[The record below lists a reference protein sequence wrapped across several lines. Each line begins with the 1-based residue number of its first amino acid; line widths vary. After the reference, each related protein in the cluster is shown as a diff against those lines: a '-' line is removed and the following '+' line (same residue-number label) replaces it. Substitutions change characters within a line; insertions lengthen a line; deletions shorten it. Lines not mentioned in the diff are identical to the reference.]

1 MGIYNKIYEL
11 QKILNSYIWEK
22 DGINRHQAYKYITE
36 AQYKRNFSKALIEV
50 GLIFQIQELE
60 RRFSTDILNS
70 TMHLVEVDFMGTL
83 IDIDT
88 GEKLDYYFS
97 GTGADT
103 GDKALYKAYTGALK
117 YFIATNFM
125 VAEGNDPENDE
136 QVDKD
141 KYVSEDEKKE
151 IKKDL
156 TSGQANK
163 MQIEALKKQLAML
176 IKKDDKYK
184 EVVKKIQEE
193 TNDLQ
198 NITKTQC
205 EDYIIKV
212 GRLLKEEV
220 K

>member
-1 MGIYNKIYEL
+1 MGIYKKIYEL
-11 QKILNSYIWEK
+11 QKVLNSYDWEK

-136 QVDKD
+136 QVDKA

-163 MQIEALKKQLAML
+163 MQIEALKKQLTML
-176 IKKDDKYK
+176 VKKDDKYK

-205 EDYIIKV
+205 EDYIIKI
-212 GRLLKEEV
+212 GRLLKED
-220 K
+220 

>member
-1 MGIYNKIYEL
+1 MGIYKKIYEL
-11 QKILNSYIWEK
+11 QKVLNSYDWEK

-50 GLIFQIQELE
+50 GLIFQIQELD

-103 GDKALYKAYTGALK
+103 GDKALYKAYTGGLK

-136 QVDKD
+136 QVDKA

-198 NITKTQC
+198 NITKKQC
-205 EDYIIKV
+205 EDYIIKF
-212 GRLLKEEV
+212 GRLLKED
-220 K
+220 

>member
-1 MGIYNKIYEL
+1 MGIYKKIYEL
-11 QKILNSYIWEK
+11 QKVLNSYDWEK

-136 QVDKD
+136 QVDKA

-193 TNDLQ
+193 TNDFQ
-198 NITKTQC
+198 NISKTQC
-205 EDYIIKV
+205 EDYIIKI

>member
-1 MGIYNKIYEL
+1 MGIYKKIYEL
-11 QKILNSYIWEK
+11 QKVLNSYDWEK

-50 GLIFQIQELE
+50 GLIFQIQELD

-70 TMHLVEVDFMGTL
+70 TMHLVEVDFIGTL

-136 QVDKD
+136 QVDKA

-205 EDYIIKV
+205 EDYIIKI
-212 GRLLKEEV
+212 GRLLKED
-220 K
+220 

>member
-1 MGIYNKIYEL
+1 MGIYKKIYEL
-11 QKILNSYIWEK
+11 QKVLNSYDWEK

-50 GLIFQIQELE
+50 GLIFQIQELD

-70 TMHLVEVDFMGTL
+70 TMHLVEVDFLGCL

-136 QVDKD
+136 QVDKA
-141 KYVSEDEKKE
+141 KYVSEDEKKS

-163 MQIEALKKQLAML
+163 MQIEALKKQLTML
-176 IKKDDKYK
+176 VKKDDKYK

-193 TNDLQ
+193 TDDLQ

-212 GRLLKEEV
+212 GRLLKEN
-220 K
+220 

>member
-1 MGIYNKIYEL
+1 MGIYKKIYEL
-11 QKILNSYIWEK
+11 QKVLNSYDWEK

-60 RRFSTDILNS
+60 RRFRTDVLNS
-70 TMHLVEVDFMGTL
+70 TMHLVEVDFLGSL

-103 GDKALYKAYTGALK
+103 GDKALYKAYTGGLK

-136 QVDKD
+136 QVDKA
-141 KYVSEDEKKE
+141 KHVSEDEKKE

-163 MQIEALKKQLAML
+163 IQIEALKKQLAML

-198 NITKTQC
+198 NITKAQC

-212 GRLLKEEV
+212 GRLLKGEV

>member
-1 MGIYNKIYEL
+1 MGIYKKIYEL
-11 QKILNSYIWEK
+11 QKVLNSYDWEK
-22 DGINRHQAYKYITE
+22 DGINRHQSYKYITE
-36 AQYKRNFSKALIEV
+36 AQYKRNFAKALIEV

-60 RRFSTDILNS
+60 RRFRTDVLNS
-70 TMHLVEVDFMGTL
+70 TMHLVEVDFIGTL

-136 QVDKD
+136 QVDKA

-156 TSGQANK
+156 TFGQANK
-163 MQIEALKKQLAML
+163 MQIEALKKQLTML

-184 EVVKKIQEE
+184 EVVRKIQEE

-205 EDYIIKV
+205 EDYIIKI

>member
-1 MGIYNKIYEL
+1 MGIYKKIYEL
-11 QKILNSYIWEK
+11 QKVLNSYDWEK
-22 DGINRHQAYKYITE
+22 DGINRNQSYKYITE
-36 AQYKRNFSKALIEV
+36 AQYKRNFSKALIDV
-50 GLIFQIQELE
+50 GLIFQIQELD

-70 TMHLVEVDFMGTL
+70 TMHLVEVDFIGTL

-103 GDKALYKAYTGALK
+103 GDKALYKAYTGGLK

-136 QVDKD
+136 QVDKA

-198 NITKTQC
+198 NISKTQC

-212 GRLLKEEV
+212 GRLLKEN
-220 K
+220 